1 MSKSTYKE
9 INDFFYKKFGE
20 YTGWAHQVIFAAELP
35 QSVPS
40 LRVVQPPKLIFL
52 SRLQYGTISA
62 DIIKSIDESGICPT
76 VLWIDA

>member
-1 MSKSTYKE
+1 MIISAERVPYWSLDRNITY
-9 INDFFYKKFGE
+9 
-20 YTGWAHQVIFAAELP
+20 AAVAAELP